1 MSQTEDISGYS
12 HIRCHREDVAE
23 VAVEPDVEKV
33 PGREKDLGREKNLGR
48 EKDLGRKKDLSRK
61 KDLGRKALPSGIHSR
76 RGQAVEV
83 GSQDLT
89 PDHRVFQMV
98 CHCNVADCLHS
109 HSYSH
114 CQSRQ
119 RG

>member
-1 MSQTEDISGYS
+1 MSQTEDISGHS

-33 PGREKDLGREKNLGR
+33 PDR
-48 EKDLGRKKDLSRK
+48 EKDLGRK
-61 KDLGRKALPSGIHSR
+61 APPSGIHSR

-114 CQSRQ
+114 CQSHQ

>member
-1 MSQTEDISGYS
+1 MSQTEDISGHS

-23 VAVEPDVEKV
+23 AAVEPDVEKV
-33 PGREKDLGREKNLGR
+33 PGREKDLGREKDSGR
-48 EKDLGRKKDLSRK
+48 E

-83 GSQDLT
+83 ESQDLT

-98 CHCNVADCLHS
+98 CHCNAADCLHS

>member
-1 MSQTEDISGYS
+1 MSQTEDISGHS

-33 PGREKDLGREKNLGR
+33 PDRE
-48 EKDLGRKKDLSRK
+48 

>member
-12 HIRCHREDVAE
+12 RIRCHREDVAE

-33 PGREKDLGREKNLGR
+33 PDRE
-48 EKDLGRKKDLSRK
+48 

-83 GSQDLT
+83 GSQNLT

-98 CHCNVADCLHS
+98 CHCNAADCLYS

>member
-1 MSQTEDISGYS
+1 MSQTEDISGHS

-33 PGREKDLGREKNLGR
+33 PGREKDLGR
-48 EKDLGRKKDLSRK
+48 KKDLS
-61 KDLGRKALPSGIHSR
+61 RKALPSGIHSR

>member
-1 MSQTEDISGYS
+1 MSQTEDISGHS

-33 PGREKDLGREKNLGR
+33 PDREKDLSRE
-48 EKDLGRKKDLSRK
+48 

-98 CHCNVADCLHS
+98 CHCNVADCLYS

>member
-12 HIRCHREDVAE
+12 RIRCHREDVAE
-23 VAVEPDVEKV
+23 AAVEPDVEKV
-33 PGREKDLGREKNLGR
+33 PDRE
-48 EKDLGRKKDLSRK
+48 

-83 GSQDLT
+83 GSQNLT

-98 CHCNVADCLHS
+98 CHCNAADCLYS

>member
-1 MSQTEDISGYS
+1 MSQTEDISGHS

-33 PGREKDLGREKNLGR
+33 PGREKDLGR
-48 EKDLGRKKDLSRK
+48 KKDLSRK
-61 KDLGRKALPSGIHSR
+61 ALPFGIHSR

>member
-12 HIRCHREDVAE
+12 RIRCHREDVAE
-23 VAVEPDVEKV
+23 AAVEPDVEKV

-48 EKDLGRKKDLSRK
+48 K
-61 KDLGRKALPSGIHSR
+61 KDLGRKALPFGIHSR
-76 RGQAVEV
+76 MGQAVEV

-98 CHCNVADCLHS
+98 CHCNAADCLHS

-114 CQSRQ
+114 CQSRK

>member
-12 HIRCHREDVAE
+12 RIRCHREDVAE

-33 PGREKDLGREKNLGR
+33 PDREKDLGREKNLGR
-48 EKDLGRKKDLSRK
+48 KKDLSRK
-61 KDLGRKALPSGIHSR
+61 ALPFGIHSR

-98 CHCNVADCLHS
+98 CHCNAADCLYS

>member
-12 HIRCHREDVAE
+12 RIRCHREDVAE
-23 VAVEPDVEKV
+23 VAVEPDVEK
-33 PGREKDLGREKNLGR
+33 DLGREKNLG
-48 EKDLGRKKDLSRK
+48 RK

-98 CHCNVADCLHS
+98 CHCNAADCIRS

>member
-12 HIRCHREDVAE
+12 RIRCHREDVAE

-33 PGREKDLGREKNLGR
+33 PDREKDLGREKNLG
-48 EKDLGRKKDLSRK
+48 RK

-98 CHCNVADCLHS
+98 CHCNEADCLHS

>member
-12 HIRCHREDVAE
+12 RIRCHREDVAE
-23 VAVEPDVEKV
+23 AAVEPDVEKV
-33 PGREKDLGREKNLGR
+33 PGREKDLGREK
-48 EKDLGRKKDLSRK
+48 DS
-61 KDLGRKALPSGIHSR
+61 GRKALPSGIHSR
-76 RGQAVEV
+76 RGQEVEV
-83 GSQDLT
+83 GSQNLASS
-89 PDHRVFQMV
+89 HRVFQMV
-98 CHCNVADCLHS
+98 CHCNAADCLHS

>member
-12 HIRCHREDVAE
+12 RIRCHREDVAE
-23 VAVEPDVEKV
+23 AAVEPDVEKV
-33 PGREKDLGREKNLGR
+33 PDREKG
-48 EKDLGRKKDLSRK
+48 LGRKKDLS
-61 KDLGRKALPSGIHSR
+61 RKALPSGIHSR

-83 GSQDLT
+83 GSQNLT

-98 CHCNVADCLHS
+98 CHCNVADCLYS

>member
-1 MSQTEDISGYS
+1 MSQTEDISGHS
-12 HIRCHREDVAE
+12 RIRCHREDVAE
-23 VAVEPDVEKV
+23 VAVEPDVEK
-33 PGREKDLGREKNLGR
+33 DLGREKNLG
-48 EKDLGRKKDLSRK
+48 RK
-61 KDLGRKALPSGIHSR
+61 KDLGRKALPLGIHSR

-83 GSQDLT
+83 GSQNLASS
-89 PDHRVFQMV
+89 HRVFQMV

-119 RG
+119 RR

>member
-12 HIRCHREDVAE
+12 RIRCHREDVAE
-23 VAVEPDVEKV
+23 AAVEPDVEKV

-48 EKDLGRKKDLSRK
+48 K
-61 KDLGRKALPSGIHSR
+61 KDLGRKALPFGIHSR

-83 GSQDLT
+83 GSQDPT

-98 CHCNVADCLHS
+98 CHCNAADCLHS

>member
-1 MSQTEDISGYS
+1 MSQTEDISGHS

-33 PGREKDLGREKNLGR
+33 LGR
-48 EKDLGRKKDLSRK
+48 EKDLDRE

-83 GSQDLT
+83 ESQDLT

-98 CHCNVADCLHS
+98 CHCNAADCLHS

>member
-12 HIRCHREDVAE
+12 RIRCHREDVAE
-23 VAVEPDVEKV
+23 AAVEPDVEKV
-33 PGREKDLGREKNLGR
+33 PDREKDLGREKNLG
-48 EKDLGRKKDLSRK
+48 RK

>member
-1 MSQTEDISGYS
+1 MSQTEDISGHS

-33 PGREKDLGREKNLGR
+33 PGREKDLGR
-48 EKDLGRKKDLSRK
+48 KKDLS
-61 KDLGRKALPSGIHSR
+61 RKALPSGIHSR

-83 GSQDLT
+83 GSQNLT

-98 CHCNVADCLHS
+98 CHCNAADCLYS

>member
-12 HIRCHREDVAE
+12 RIRCHREDVAE
-23 VAVEPDVEKV
+23 AAVEPDVEKV
-33 PGREKDLGREKNLGR
+33 PGREKDLGR
-48 EKDLGRKKDLSRK
+48 KKDLSRK
-61 KDLGRKALPSGIHSR
+61 ALPFGIHSR

-98 CHCNVADCLHS
+98 CHCNVADCLYS

>member
-12 HIRCHREDVAE
+12 RIRCHREDVAE
-23 VAVEPDVEKV
+23 AAVEPDVEKV
-33 PGREKDLGREKNLGR
+33 PGREKDLGREKNL
-48 EKDLGRKKDLSRK
+48 S
-61 KDLGRKALPSGIHSR
+61 RKALPSGIHSR

-98 CHCNVADCLHS
+98 CHCNVADCLYS

>member
-1 MSQTEDISGYS
+1 MSQTEDISGHS

-33 PGREKDLGREKNLGR
+33 PGREKDLGR
-48 EKDLGRKKDLSRK
+48 KKDLSRK
-61 KDLGRKALPSGIHSR
+61 ALPFGIHSR

-98 CHCNVADCLHS
+98 CHCNVADCLYS

>member
-12 HIRCHREDVAE
+12 RIRCHREDVAE

-33 PGREKDLGREKNLGR
+33 PDREKDLGREKN
-48 EKDLGRKKDLSRK
+48 
-61 KDLGRKALPSGIHSR
+61 LGRKALPSGIHSR

>member
-12 HIRCHREDVAE
+12 RIRCHREDVAE
-23 VAVEPDVEKV
+23 VAVEPDVEKI
-33 PGREKDLGREKNLGR
+33 PDRE
-48 EKDLGRKKDLSRK
+48 

-98 CHCNVADCLHS
+98 CHCNAADCLHS

>member
-12 HIRCHREDVAE
+12 RIRCHREDVAE
-23 VAVEPDVEKV
+23 AAVEPDVEKV
-33 PGREKDLGREKNLGR
+33 PDR

-61 KDLGRKALPSGIHSR
+61 ALPFGIHSR

-98 CHCNVADCLHS
+98 CHCNAADCLHS

>member
-1 MSQTEDISGYS
+1 MSQTEDISGHS
-12 HIRCHREDVAE
+12 RIRCHREDVAE

-33 PGREKDLGREKNLGR
+33 PDR

-61 KDLGRKALPSGIHSR
+61 ALPFGIHSR
-76 RGQAVEV
+76 MGQAVEV

-98 CHCNVADCLHS
+98 CHCNAADCLHS